1 MNKDLLIDAM
11 GLIPDD
17 VLQEAEEYQG
27 DLDRAVNENE
37 VKKRSGIIGFI
48 TGHRGPIVIAASI
61 AIFVLACVVFAS
73 LKQRNRF
80 DRTETMENTSTPDTA
95 TTELPDS
102 IEYKVGESNGS
113 AASSDELGIDVDV

>member
-37 VKKRSGIIGFI
+37 VKKRSGEYF
-48 TGHRGPIVIAASI
+48 
-61 AIFVLACVVFAS
+61 
-73 LKQRNRF
+73 
-80 DRTETMENTSTPDTA
+80 
-95 TTELPDS
+95 EL
-102 IEYKVGESNGS
+102 
-113 AASSDELGIDVDV
+113 